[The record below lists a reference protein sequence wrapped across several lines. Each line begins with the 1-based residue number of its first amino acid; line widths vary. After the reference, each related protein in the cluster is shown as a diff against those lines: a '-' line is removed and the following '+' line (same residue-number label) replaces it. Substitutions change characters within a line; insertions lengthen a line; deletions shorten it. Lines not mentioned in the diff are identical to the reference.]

1 MRRTLFAL
9 AFMLLGFA
17 GQAQTNPNPNNEC
30 GVFAPNAFTPNRDN
44 TNDEFRVLVTEA
56 CEPLEYRLR
65 VFDRY
70 GRLVFESINPT
81 ESWDGSYNGRQLKE
95 GVYLWHL
102 LALYAVPSGQETTRL
117 EEKGSVVLMR

>member
-1 MRRTLFAL
+1 
-9 AFMLLGFA
+9 MLLGFA

-44 TNDEFRVLVTEA
+44 TNDEFRVLVAEA

-102 LALYAVPSGQETTRL
+102 LALYTVPSGQETTRL